1 MVNSIAPDPVFLQR
15 PTFTAVAGLRKLRLH
30 QLTLWVNV
38 AAMEKRKPHY
48 DLAAV
53 KLAVRQR
60 GADAFTATALVGAQA
75 MGLDSASAIDVV
87 CAMTRADFYKSM
99 TTHAA
104 SHVWQDV
111 YHCATPNGKVAYV
124 KVTLRAD
131 GSIVIQFKEK

>member
-1 MVNSIAPDPVFLQR
+1 MGVPSTPDIPNGCRAQ
-15 PTFTAVAGLRKLRLH
+15 KSRLIR
-30 QLTLWVNV
+30 LTLWVNM
-38 AAMEKRKPHY
+38 AAIEKRKPHY

-53 KLAVRQR
+53 KLAVQQR

-75 MGLDSASAIDVV
+75 MGLDSACAIDIV

-104 SHVWQDV
+104 SQVWQDV
-111 YHCATPNGKVAYV
+111 YHCVTPNGKVAYV
-124 KVTLRAD
+124 KVTLRVD